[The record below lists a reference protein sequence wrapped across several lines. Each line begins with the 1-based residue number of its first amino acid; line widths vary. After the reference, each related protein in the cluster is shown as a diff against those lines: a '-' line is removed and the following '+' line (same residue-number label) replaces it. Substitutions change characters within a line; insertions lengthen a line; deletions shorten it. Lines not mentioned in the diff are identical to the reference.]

1 MTQLVHGGQTQL
13 TWARLLRHDLLH
25 IRLCALRVL
34 SGLGEAGARALL
46 MGPSFRR
53 QGECY
58 PFIWALTRC
67 VQPGLF
73 DALRVSGEAAHDLL
87 ARARF
92 LTRRAARPH
101 HYQRTLSRAA
111 CADAIAASDHPLE
124 TLACTVRL
132 LEMHKDDAVPVLLE
146 LLRTPAPQ
154 LIWDE
159 KAECAA
165 WALGQLGR
173 LAMHD
178 VIQEYRKASKRA
190 AAHLAMALWY
200 LGPLGEKAIPYL
212 IKDSRAEATAALLA
226 MEDKASLAMV
236 AARRGPVWLDE
247 RAVQALAEIA
257 FSDGDRSYAA
267 AGLGCFGPAAA
278 TGLPILRH
286 LLRDPEVEVRLNV
299 ARGLGWGGRP
309 DGMSLLLELGEDSD
323 GSVRE
328 RATQSIRNYYQTPD
342 ELREVLLAGARS
354 SSDMERRR
362 AAEQLGKLGLP
373 EGTEVGDLLAETFT
387 AGPILKA
394 MLSWKNVPESYRPR
408 VLELTR
414 QIYPMRLDAARLL
427 ERWPDDEES
436 RACWRRLLW
445 EGACFELQELAVSA
459 VRRSGLGLSEWEL
472 GAPELRSLPS
482 NVLAEL
488 LAAIP
493 QEKLRYQDLL
503 PLLERPEPQA
513 RLAAAIALGV
523 CARLEDVEAALV
535 AQLHSPDD
543 RLAVQCARTLLKLGT
558 RKYRWTLL
566 RSGHVLDREDA
577 LGPDGLPESF
587 REEYVGGLLYYES
600 NFNLMCRML
609 PLEQAAEIEAEALAK
624 MRAKARP
631 AQLGS
636 LGPVALPFMPELLGH
651 YSPSVRLAAR
661 DVLRALLNTPS
672 HECTDWLAFHG
683 LQLPL
688 VEGAPPAEL
697 EALQAIVCNYLHR
710 SNVWSGERLRPLW
723 QLLSR
728 SWDAQVASVAVDCLA
743 RAYRQTPAPELMESL
758 LVALHH
764 PEESVRR
771 TALLRIGRD
780 LDPRGWTPPWR
791 KRVSPE
797 AWLVSTA
804 KRFAEQPVDVPAS
817 ELQQALEFLNEAR
830 GLDTSFFVPELPVQL
845 LILLN
850 LAGRSPGYDFS
861 LAHLIWTYRG
871 ETEKRLWAKIQKV
884 AMSPLLTHLH
894 GALVERW
901 PRLVVSALRERE
913 DGVEWVGS
921 LGRRCMT
928 GMFQALR
935 HKKAELRMQALKVLP
950 LLEEGLSTYHIQLR
964 QLAENDPDP
973 EVKAAAQALLP

>member
-1 MTQLVHGGQTQL
+1 MTQLVHGGQTRL
-13 TWARLLRHDLLH
+13 TWTRLLRHDLLH

-73 DALRVSGEAAHDLL
+73 QALRVSGEASHDLL
-87 ARARF
+87 ARARY

-101 HYQRTLSRAA
+101 SYRRRLSRAA
-111 CADAIAASDHPLE
+111 CAEAIAHSDHPLE

-132 LEMHKDDAVPVLLE
+132 LEIHKDDAVPVLLE
-146 LLRTPAPQ
+146 LLRTPPPQ

-178 VIQEYRKASKRA
+178 VIQEYRKASKRVA
-190 AAHLAMALWY
+190 SHLAMALWY
-200 LGPLGEKAIPYL
+200 LGPLAEKAIPYL
-212 IKDSRAEATAALLA
+212 IKDSSPEATAALLA

-236 AARRGPVWLDE
+236 EARRGPVWLDE
-247 RAVQALAEIA
+247 LAVQALAEIA

-267 AGLGCFGPAAA
+267 AGLGCFGPAAP

-286 LLRDPEVEVRLNV
+286 LSQDPDLEVRLNV

-309 DGMSLLLELGEDSD
+309 DGMSLLLELGEDPD
-323 GSVRE
+323 GSVRQ
-328 RATQSIRNYYQTPD
+328 RASQSIKNYYESPD
-342 ELREVLLAGARS
+342 ELRQVLLVSARS
-354 SSDMERRR
+354 GSEMERRR
-362 AAEQLGKLGLP
+362 AAEQLGELGLA
-373 EGTEVGDLLAETFT
+373 EGTEVGDLLADSFT

-394 MLSWKNVPESYRPR
+394 MLAWNHVAELYRPR
-408 VLELTR
+408 VLELT
-414 QIYPMRLDAARLL
+414 QQKYPMRLAAARLL

-436 RACWRRLLW
+436 RKAWRRLLW
-445 EGACFELQELAVSA
+445 EGALELQELAVAA
-459 VRRSGLGLSEWEL
+459 VQRSGLGLSEWQL
-472 GAPELRSLPS
+472 GA
-482 NVLAEL
+482 AEL
-488 LAAIP
+488 LSLPGSVLGQLLAAVP
-493 QEKLRYQDLL
+493 QEKLCHQDLL
-503 PLLERPEPQA
+503 PLLERPEPEA
-513 RLAAAIALGV
+513 RLAAAIALGI
-523 CARLEDVEAALV
+523 CARLEEVEEALA
-535 AQLHSPDD
+535 AQLHLQDD
-543 RLAVQCARTLLKLGT
+543 RLAVQCARTLLKLGSQ
-558 RKYRWTLL
+558 KYRWAFL
-566 RSGHVLDREDA
+566 RSAHILDREEA
-577 LGPDGLPESF
+577 LGSGGLPESF
-587 REEYVGGLLYYES
+587 REEYVSGLLYSES
-600 NFNLMCRML
+600 NFKLMCTML
-609 PLEQAAEIEAEALAK
+609 PVEQAAEIEAEAMAK
-624 MRAKARP
+624 LRAKARP
-631 AQLGS
+631 SQLGS
-636 LGPVALPFMPELLGH
+636 LGPVALPYLPELLGH

-661 DVLRALLNTPS
+661 DALKALFSIPS
-672 HECTDWLAFHG
+672 HACTDWLAFHG

-688 VEGAPPAEL
+688 VEGASPAEL
-697 EALQAIVCNYLHR
+697 EALQVIVCNYLQR
-710 SNVWSGERLRPLW
+710 SNVCSDERIRPLW

-728 SWDAQVASVAVDCLA
+728 SWVAQVACLAVDSLG

-764 PEESVRR
+764 AEESVRR
-771 TALLRIGRD
+771 SALLRVGRD
-780 LDPRGWTPPWR
+780 LDPRGWTPPFR
-791 KRVSPE
+791 KRISPE
-797 AWLVSTA
+797 AWLVTTA

-817 ELQQALEFLNEAR
+817 ELQQALEFLNEVR

-845 LILLN
+845 MILLN

-871 ETEKRLWAKIQKV
+871 ETEKTLWDKILQV
-884 AMSPLLTHLH
+884 AQDPLLTHLH

-901 PRLVVSALRERE
+901 PQLVVSALRERP

-921 LGRRCMT
+921 LGKRCLT

-935 HKKAELRMQALKVLP
+935 HKKAELRLKALAVLP
-950 LLEEGLSTYHIQLR
+950 LLEEGFSSYHSQLR
-964 QLAENDPDP
+964 QLADSDPDP
-973 EVKAAAQALLP
+973 EVKAAAQALFT